1 MDAAVH
7 RATEAQGRELVN
19 RRATVESARNT
30 ANGQGLAGA
39 IASGP
44 LPVREGYERWAPIY
58 DCTPNPLLACEERYL
73 MPLLVDLPK
82 RRILDLAC
90 GTGRWLERIMARGGR
105 WGVGLDGSAAML
117 RVARRKV
124 AIAGK
129 LAQAACERLPFGA
142 EVFDLVICS
151 FAVGHMRDLRAV
163 AGELAR
169 VTKPGGDVFI
179 SDLHPE
185 AYARGWRV
193 GFRDG
198 NAAVEIEMLPR
209 VAKEIAQTLEANGF
223 KCLAH
228 QPLRLGDPEEP
239 IFARAGKTH
248 LFPEACQ
255 VPAVLLCHFRRRDST
270 MPNEEWKERL

>member
-1 MDAAVH
+1 MDAGVH
-7 RATEAQGRELVN
+7 RTSKAQGRELVN
-19 RRATVESARNT
+19 RRATVEPARNT
-30 ANGQGLAGA
+30 ARGQGVPSA
-39 IASGP
+39 ITFGP
-44 LPVREGYERWAPIY
+44 LPVREGYERWAQIY

-73 MPLLVDLPK
+73 MPLLVDLRK
-82 RRILDLAC
+82 RRVLDLAC
-90 GTGRWLERIMARGGR
+90 GTGRWLERIMAGGGR
-105 WGVGLDGSAAML
+105 WGVGLDCSVAML
-117 RVARRKV
+117 RIARKKD

-129 LAQAACERLPFGA
+129 LAQAACERLPFRA

-151 FAVGHMRDLRAV
+151 FALGHIRDLWAMAR
-163 AGELAR
+163 ELAR

-209 VAKEIAQTLEANGF
+209 VAEEIAQTLDANGF
-223 KCLAH
+223 ECLAH
-228 QPLRLGDPEEP
+228 QPLRLGDPEKP
-239 IFARAGKTH
+239 IFARAGKAH
-248 LFPEACQ
+248 LFAEACQ

-270 MPNEEWKERL
+270 LPNKECNEHL